1 MSLAS
6 DYAAT
11 QATAANGQAT
21 ANAAVPAPF
30 VGPGGG
36 RAEVSVTGG
45 LRLVPGTG
53 TSSLDITSAAAL
65 ALRDWITA
73 TFG

>member
-11 QATAANGQAT
+11 QATAASEQAT

-30 VGPGGG
+30 VGPNGG
-36 RAEVSVTGG
+36 RAEVTPTGG
-45 LRLVPGTG
+45 LLLVPGTG
-53 TSSLDITSAAAL
+53 TSALEITAAAAL